1 MARVEREAMAR
12 RRAKKKVYM
21 AGQEVSSKDMEANKG
36 GKGKQDKSLEEIIAD
51 YLSEKLLDE

>member
-1 MARVEREAMAR
+1 MAR
-12 RRAKKKVYM
+12 RRSKKKVYM